1 MKGEIKVT
9 ELNQMITETQ
19 NKIDWYSVELKKA
32 YMALDMYNSELENH
46 IKQIDTDYE
55 TAN

>member
-9 ELNQMITETQ
+9 ALNQVITETQ

-32 YMALDMYNSELENH
+32 YMTLDRHNRELENH
-46 IKQIDTDYE
+46 INQIDTDYE

>member
-32 YMALDMYNSELENH
+32 YMTLDMYNSELEKH
-46 IKQIDTDYE
+46 INQIETDYE

>member
-32 YMALDMYNSELENH
+32 YMTLDMYNSELENH

>member
-9 ELNQMITETQ
+9 ELNQMVAEAQ

-32 YMALDMYNSELENH
+32 YTALDMYNSELENH

>member
-1 MKGEIKVT
+1 MNGEIKVT

-32 YMALDMYNSELENH
+32 YMTLDMYQRELNIH
-46 IKQIDTDYE
+46 IEQIDTDYE
-55 TAN
+55 TEN

>member
-19 NKIDWYSVELKKA
+19 NKIEWYSVELKKA
-32 YMALDMYNSELENH
+32 YMTLDMYKNELENH

>member
-1 MKGEIKVT
+1 MNGEIKVT

-19 NKIDWYSVELKKA
+19 NKIDWYSVE
-32 YMALDMYNSELENH
+32 